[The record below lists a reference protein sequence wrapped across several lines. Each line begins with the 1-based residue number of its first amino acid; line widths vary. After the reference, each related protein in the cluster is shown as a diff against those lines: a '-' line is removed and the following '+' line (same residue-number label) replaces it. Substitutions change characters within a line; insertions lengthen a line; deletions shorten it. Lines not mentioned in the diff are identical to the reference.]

1 MKKNNAKNDVKD
13 FSFIN
18 FYKHINKLSVKNK
31 LGKELN
37 NKIIGDITHMNFSFK
52 RLNNNDVNAIQPKK
66 KLKFKTTKNTPN
78 SSFKNIKLNSI
89 EKDNARKKEV
99 NNNIDFKN
107 KDLFD
112 DIYIKKI
119 KQAYNNRMKINNNF
133 LNNYNQKR
141 SNSNNL
147 INDISS
153 NKIKNQKSSL
163 SKKFYKFDFNENG
176 NLNMTNYLSKSKEHF
191 NPNLLSNENYLYNN
205 NNNVDER
212 VIFTNNYNSGKDNIN
227 DNVMLSSNYSNLSNT
242 NVNNNLKNSNKILL
256 KYFENRYNNNIIRN
270 KIKHNKFSFNNM
282 RNQNDYTKYY
292 IKNNFSFNDRA
303 EINNKR
309 INKISNKIMNMK
321 EMQNPDHQMKSFTPI
336 NSKNYSTNTN
346 MNIKNNN
353 LIDNLGNNILNKKI
367 NYFSTKNSNK
377 NILKLEESRNNINNY
392 PIKKIIEEENYENRN
407 DIFLS
412 ENKTSPKANN
422 NYNININNYNNIKII
437 NDKNIKEENNGK
449 NKKNDNIKK
458 FFKDI
463 ILCIPN
469 NNEENEMI
477 SPNKKDVND
486 NKIFNEKGEKEERM
500 IPKENENK
508 ITFISI
514 NNNMNITN
522 QHQIINN
529 YAIQLKEKLKKK
541 DKNKINENEILK
553 NIKLKEKLLN
563 NEKIFK
569 EDDLELINKVNK
581 INNET
586 VEKKKSIENSLN
598 NYIRKKEREEILL
611 EENKMKKEEDLLCN
625 IKKEKDEKE
634 EEKSNMSQSRD
645 CLYYQN
651 ELDKLSSYIKN
662 YYLENKEYPIS
673 NTQFYLFGR
682 EIGHGAFGK
691 VNLCLHIG
699 SGHLVAMKTFVKKD
713 SKYKETKDKLK
724 NEVEVLSK
732 LHHPFINQ
740 ILDNFETDTHF
751 FIVMEYVCGDL
762 LSFIRK
768 RTKLNEQ
775 ISKIIF
781 KQLIEGLKY
790 IHKKNIIH
798 RDIKLDNI
806 LIDTTN
812 TVKICDFGVSRK
824 IEKGVKIFERCG
836 TPAYIAPEIYK
847 KIGYTGFQSDVWSA
861 GITLYYILSGNL
873 PFKGNNIHELEN
885 SILYGEYKKIKDV
898 SFEANDIIDKMLKL
912 DPNERITI
920 DGILKHPWLKNV
932 NLENRYKLN
941 IFTEAEKKV
950 LCKYYVD
957 YLNASKTDLLENFT
971 YRNLTIEKNQK
982 KLGGNT
988 KSVIYAPYNTCVNEE
1003 DGYAKKSEDNISYL
1017 SKEEAALYKKLK
1029 VENEICKFGWR
1040 VRQANINYEVSN
1052 NDDYDNGLMKS
1063 MEDDIKIYDKKTEE
1077 NNINDKTIESIK
1089 DYEKIQIDE
1098 NILKFIE
1105 DKIGYNQKYL
1115 IKNLKKNVINYAT
1128 ATYYLKFK
1136 EKMNYKNEEEFIFN

>member
-1 MKKNNAKNDVKD
+1 
-13 FSFIN
+13 
-18 FYKHINKLSVKNK
+18 
-31 LGKELN
+31 
-37 NKIIGDITHMNFSFK
+37 MNFSIK
-52 RLNNNDVNAIQPKK
+52 HLNNNDINAIQPKK

-89 EKDNARKKEV
+89 EKDNLRKKDI
-99 NNNIDFKN
+99 NNNIEIKN

-147 INDISS
+147 LNDISS

-163 SKKFYKFDFNENG
+163 SKKFYKFDFNENK
-176 NLNMTNYLSKSKEHF
+176 NLNMTNYLSKSKEHY
-191 NPNLLSNENYLYNN
+191 NQNLFSNENYLSNN
-205 NNNVDER
+205 NNIEER
-212 VIFTNNYNSGKDNIN
+212 IIFTNNYNSGKENNNDNI
-227 DNVMLSSNYSNLSNT
+227 MLSSNYSNQSNT
-242 NVNNNLKNSNKILL
+242 NVNNNFKNSNKILL
-256 KYFENRYNNNIIRN
+256 KYFENKYNNNNIIRN
-270 KIKHNKFSFNNM
+270 KIKHNKFYFNNM

-303 EINNKR
+303 EIKNKR
-309 INKISNKIMNMK
+309 INKINNKIVNIK
-321 EMQNPDHQMKSFTPI
+321 EMQIQDHQMKSFTPI

-346 MNIKNNN
+346 MKVKNNN
-353 LIDNLGNNILNKKI
+353 LIENLGNNILNKKI
-367 NYFSTKNSNK
+367 NCFSTKNSNK
-377 NILKLEESRNNINNY
+377 NMLKLEEQRNNINNY
-392 PIKKIIEEENYENRN
+392 QIKKIIELENYQNRN
-407 DIFLS
+407 DIILS
-412 ENKTSPKANN
+412 ENKTIPKTNN

-437 NDKNIKEENNGK
+437 NDKNIKEENNDK
-449 NKKNDNIKK
+449 NKKNESVKK

-469 NNEENEMI
+469 NNEENEII
-477 SPNKKDVND
+477 SQNKREVND
-486 NKIFNEKGEKEERM
+486 NKIINEKEEKAEKIM
-500 IPKENENK
+500 PKENENK

-522 QHQIINN
+522 QQQIINN

-553 NIKLKEKLLN
+553 NIKLKEKLKN
-563 NEKIFK
+563 NEKLFK
-569 EDDLELINKVNK
+569 DDDLETINKENK
-581 INNET
+581 INIDSI
-586 VEKKKSIENSLN
+586 EKKKSIDSSLN
-598 NYIRKKEREEILL
+598 NYIRKEEREEIL
-611 EENKMKKEEDLLCN
+611 EENKIKKDEEDLLCN

-634 EEKSNMSQSRD
+634 EEKSNMSQSCD

-651 ELDKLSSYIKN
+651 ELEKLSSYIKN
-662 YYLENKEYPIS
+662 YYSENKEYPTS
-673 NTQFYLFGR
+673 NIQFYLFGR

-724 NEVEVLSK
+724 NEVEALSK

-751 FIVMEYVCGDL
+751 FIVMEYICGDL

-775 ISKIIF
+775 ISKMIF

-861 GITLYYILSGNL
+861 GVTLYYILSGNL

-898 SFEANDIIDKMLKL
+898 SLEANDIIDKMLKL

-920 DGILKHPWLKNV
+920 EGILKHPWLKNV

-950 LCKYYVD
+950 LSKYYVD
-957 YLNASKTDLLENFT
+957 YLSASKTDLLENFT

-1003 DGYAKKSEDNISYL
+1003 DGYAKKSDDMTSYL

-1040 VRQANINYEVSN
+1040 VRQANINYELSN

-1063 MEDDIKIYDKKTEE
+1063 MNDDIKNYDKKTEE
-1077 NNINDKTIESIK
+1077 ININDKTIESIK

-1105 DKIGYNQKYL
+1105 NKIGYDQKYL

-1136 EKMNYKNEEEFIFN
+1136 EKMNHKKEEEFIFN